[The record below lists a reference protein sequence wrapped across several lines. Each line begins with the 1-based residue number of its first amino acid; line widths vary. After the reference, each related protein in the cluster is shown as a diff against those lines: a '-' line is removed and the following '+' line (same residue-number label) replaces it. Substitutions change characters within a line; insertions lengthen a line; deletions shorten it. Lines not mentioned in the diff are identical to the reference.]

1 MNCNRGQTDSLCL
14 RARRSRRATSVC
26 LGLTALGLCLL
37 PGCKERGA
45 AARSLLP
52 DRGGSNSASQN
63 AVLPSSQTAS
73 SSLTGSSTLSGGLLS
88 QQGQGGASIGKP
100 AAGSGAG
107 LALTPPGSLL
117 GGGDSGNGSLGLG
130 GGGTSPSPIGLPDGV
145 TTQGPAPTVP
155 EPGTLSLLLGVATSG
170 LSLLCCRRARR
181 R

>member
-26 LGLTALGLCLL
+26 LGFTALGLCLL

-63 AVLPSSQTAS
+63 AVLSSSQAAS
-73 SSLTGSSTLSGGLLS
+73 PSLTGSSTLSSGLLS
-88 QQGQGGASIGKP
+88 QQGQGGASNVKP

-117 GGGDSGNGSLGLG
+117 SGDSGNSSLGLG